1 MLGVCALFDNSYVTS
16 NRESGDGRYDIALSP
31 KVSNLPG
38 IIIELKAEKNCNE
51 NKLQELAKT
60 ALKQIND
67 KKYDTELKSKGVK
80 TIYKYGVAFSGKHV
94 AVEAE

>member
-1 MLGVCALFDNSYVTS
+1 MLGVCALFGNSYVTS

-51 NKLQELAKT
+51 NELQELAKT

-80 TIYKYGVAFSGKHV
+80 MIYKYGVAFSGKHV